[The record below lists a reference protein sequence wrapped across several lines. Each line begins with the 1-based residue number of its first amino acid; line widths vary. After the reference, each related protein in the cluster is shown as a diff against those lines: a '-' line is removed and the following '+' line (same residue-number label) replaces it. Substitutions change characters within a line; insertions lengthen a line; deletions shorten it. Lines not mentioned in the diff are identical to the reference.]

1 MAAAANGVAFVQ
13 ALQDATAAAA
23 GLFAAGGP
31 PVAQMQ
37 QVVQLAVQLAVQPL
51 QQAQAQT
58 TATLAE
64 MQQAQAQTTATLA
77 AMQQA
82 QAQTNATLAALTA
95 AVQRSETVAAKAYNG
110 GCRDGGA
117 RPFVPVPNAA
127 GVHAPAALLPLR
139 NFAELRAL
147 NGAHVNAWCAHY
159 NLAAPR
165 ALADRRSCVA
175 VALGA
180 VPVAGDLG
188 M

>member
-1 MAAAANGVAFVQ
+1 MREKAADANGVAFVQ

-37 QVVQLAVQLAVQPL
+37 QAVQLAVQLAAQPL

-58 TATLAE
+58 TATLVA
-64 MQQAQAQTTATLA
+64 MQQAQAQTNATLVA
-77 AMQQA
+77 MQQAQAQTNATLVAMQQA

-147 NGAHVNAWCAHY
+147 NGAHVNA
-159 NLAAPR
+159 
-165 ALADRRSCVA
+165 
-175 VALGA
+175 
-180 VPVAGDLG
+180 
-188 M
+188 